1 MDKPTNIRN
10 MSVIAHGI
18 SDFPVI
24 NVVQISH
31 LLLLLPVDHG
41 KSTLTDSLVSKAGII
56 AASKIG
62 ESRFM
67 DTRDDEKDRGITIK
81 STAISMYFEIDEG
94 DLPFIEQ
101 TTNGQFPRLMHPGL
115 FDLTSDA

>member
-1 MDKPTNIRN
+1 MDKSTNIRN

-18 SDFPVI
+18 FDFPFKNALQVAY
-24 NVVQISH
+24 
-31 LLLLLPVDHG
+31 LLLFSVVDHG

-81 STAISMYFEIDEG
+81 STAISMYFEIEED
-94 DLPFIEQ
+94 DLPYIKQ
-101 TTNGQFPRLMHPGL
+101 TTNGQFSRLNIRGSSN
-115 FDLTSDA
+115 LTFGA